1 MKGGE
6 SVGYG
11 SRITEAIQ
19 RRLEEDV
26 YLAGN
31 PATDTR
37 GLVSFY
43 WFYNN
48 VNQTY
53 EKRPAI
59 FVRDEIPLDPANMN
73 PASWVTKRP
82 GEADLT
88 IYRYIYSPGPLADTS
103 FSLASSKQKKARDIT
118 QDLYCFAREDG
129 WNTSS
134 EGAMCEEMAERIFQ
148 LFDGKLLSIEPFGED
163 KHPYNTGLL
172 REEHLTTWR
181 NILIKC
187 SGPMDVPQE
196 RKNPFDPSIRGM
208 IVTLNI
214 TVLET

>member
-1 MKGGE
+1 
-6 SVGYG
+6 VGYG
-11 SRITEAIQ
+11 SKITEAIQ
-19 RRLEEDV
+19 KRLEGDV
-26 YLAGN
+26 YLAGD
-31 PATDTR
+31 PVTDTR

-59 FVRDEIPLDPANMN
+59 FVRDEIPVDPGLAIN
-73 PASWVTKRP
+73 PDQWRTKRP
-82 GEADLT
+82 GYADLV

-103 FSLASSKQKKARDIT
+103 FSLASSKQRKARDIT

-134 EGAMCEEMAERIFQ
+134 EGAMCEEMAERIFH
-148 LFDGKLLSIEPFGED
+148 LFDGRLLDIEDFGED
-163 KHPYNTGLL
+163 THPYNADLK
-172 REEHLTTWR
+172 RREHLTPWR
-181 NILIKC
+181 NLLIKC
-187 SGPMDVPQE
+187 SGPIDVPQE

-214 TVLET
+214 TVIES